1 VNEQQ
6 LRRLFR
12 SLVLLS
18 APLPLAILGSACG
31 GSMTEGSEE
40 PGGSS
45 GSGGGGGTAQ
55 EGGTSNGGSSAGHG
69 GSSAGSAGT
78 FTVAGSGG
86 TPRECQSTVQGG
98 ACMPVTATVPRKC
111 VSNAQAVA
119 GQQLPTD
126 KCAAFCNETFA
137 PCSVSTVTATT
148 VSVLCQPGCAVG
160 RRPAGL
166 AESPLCDSRAA
177 GGYFAETAHLEAASV
192 TAFRILRDE
201 LRASG
206 APKKL
211 VHAAARAARDE
222 IRHARSTGA
231 LARRFGGTARRPSI
245 ARPALRSIEAMAIEN
260 AIEGCVRETFG
271 ALLATHQ
278 AARARDPVVRATMMR
293 IARDETQ
300 HAALSWRVASF
311 LSTKL
316 DRTARQNVAQ
326 AKRAA
331 ASELLSS
338 LQNEPEVTF
347 AELAGLPSSR
357 EALQLAT
364 ELNRVLWP

>member
-1 VNEQQ
+1 
-6 LRRLFR
+6 
-12 SLVLLS
+12 
-18 APLPLAILGSACG
+18 
-31 GSMTEGSEE
+31 MTDGSEE

-45 GSGGGGGTAQ
+45 GSGGSGGTVQ
-55 EGGTSNGGSSAGHG
+55 QGGAGSGGSSAGRGGSSAGRG

-78 FTVAGSGG
+78 FTIAGSGG
-86 TPRECQSTVQGG
+86 ASAECTGTVQGG
-98 ACMPVTATVPRKC
+98 GCMPVTATVARKC

-126 KCAAFCNETFA
+126 KCAAFCNETYA

-148 VSVLCQPGCAVG
+148 VSILCQPGCAVG

-177 GGYFAETAHLEAASV
+177 GSYFAEIAHLEAASV

-206 APKKL
+206 ASKRL
-211 VHAAARAARDE
+211 VRAAARAARDE

-231 LARRFGGTARRPSI
+231 LARRFGGAARRPSI

-278 AARARDPVVRATMMR
+278 AARARDPVVRAAMMR

-300 HAALSWRVASF
+300 HAALSWRVAGF

-316 DRTARQNVAQ
+316 DSTARQNVAR

-331 ASELLSS
+331 ASELLTS
-338 LQNEPEVTF
+338 LESEPAVTF
-347 AELAGLPSSR
+347 AELAGLPSPR

-364 ELNRVLWP
+364 ELSRVLWS

>member
-1 VNEQQ
+1 
-6 LRRLFR
+6 
-12 SLVLLS
+12 
-18 APLPLAILGSACG
+18 
-31 GSMTEGSEE
+31 MTEGSEE

-45 GSGGGGGTAQ
+45 GSGGSGGTVQ
-55 EGGTSNGGSSAGHG
+55 EGGAGSG
-69 GSSAGSAGT
+69 GSSAGSGGSSAGSGGT

-86 TPRECQSTVQGG
+86 TPGECKTTVQSGG
-98 ACMPVTATVPRKC
+98 DCMPVIATVPRKC

-119 GQQLPTD
+119 GEQLPMD
-126 KCAAFCNETFA
+126 KCADFCNKTS
-137 PCSVSTVTATT
+137 PCSVSSATATT
-148 VSVLCQPGCAVG
+148 VSVLCHPGCAVG

-166 AESPLCDSRAA
+166 GESPLCDRRAA
-177 GGYFAETAHLEAASV
+177 GGYFAEIAHLEAASV

-231 LARRFGGTARRPSI
+231 LARRFGGRARRPAI
-245 ARPALRSIEAMAIEN
+245 AKPPLRSIEAMAIEN
-260 AIEGCVRETFG
+260 AVEGCVRETFG
-271 ALLATHQ
+271 ALLATRQ
-278 AARARDPVVRATMMR
+278 AALARDPVIRATMMR

-300 HAALSWRVASF
+300 HAALSWRVAGF

-316 DRTARQNVAQ
+316 DATARQNVER

-331 ASELLSS
+331 ASELLAS
-338 LQNEPEVTF
+338 LANEPDVTF
-347 AELAGLPSSR
+347 AELAGLPGPS

-364 ELNRVLWP
+364 EMSRVLWS

>member
-78 FTVAGSGG
+78 FTVA
-86 TPRECQSTVQGG
+86 
-98 ACMPVTATVPRKC
+98 
-111 VSNAQAVA
+111 
-119 GQQLPTD
+119 
-126 KCAAFCNETFA
+126 FCNETFA

-177 GGYFAETAHLEAASV
+177 GSYFAETAHLEAASV

-364 ELNRVLWP
+364 ELNRVLWS